1 MKETK
6 HILPLMIVLTVAVV
20 LASLYLGGMFYFENH
35 FLPRTSVNSQNVS
48 FKSLEDAEA
57 LLSTEGLGVS
67 VIQKGTDGKP
77 VIELIDLTKEA
88 GGELSYDL
96 GEQLRSQ
103 NNQLWFTSF
112 FQPNELKSE
121 KVKGTYDET
130 KLKEAVKKLYCLQ
143 EANIIAPEDA
153 KIGFVN
159 NELTIVPAVDG
170 TTVSPTIV
178 ENRILSAAKFYVQG
192 ENTNI
197 VDLTD
202 EYETAKVREN
212 DEGLKKQLEELRPI
226 LSKTITINITSSQRE
241 VLSGNS
247 LSDLFTFED
256 NTYKINE
263 TKLDSYIAS
272 IASKYNVSSA
282 EYIDSSSLRAALI
295 RYLPSKQDASINV
308 SWIQESKGLIVVSY
322 SQQKLWYY
330 ENGDILLTSD
340 IVTGNAATG
349 TLIPYDTYY
358 VRRMKQGATLS
369 GSNYTEY
376 VDYWIGFDDVQGNW
390 RGGGVI
396 GFHDASWR
404 NGQFGGDIWL
414 SDPSHGCIN
423 MPTDKVAALYD
434 LVDIGTEIHIQE

>member
-1 MKETK
+1 MKNSK
-6 HILPLMIVLTVAVV
+6 HILPVMIIATILVV
-20 LASLYLGGMFYFENH
+20 LASLYLGGLFYFEDH
-35 FLPRTSVNSQNVS
+35 FLPRTSVNSQDIS
-48 FKSLEDAEA
+48 FKSLESAEA
-57 LLSTEGLGVS
+57 QLSTEGLGVS
-67 VIQKGTDGKP
+67 VIQKGTDGKS
-77 VIELIDLTKEA
+77 VVELIDLTKEA

-96 GEQLRSQ
+96 GDLLRGQ
-103 NNQLWFTSF
+103 KTRIWFTSF
-112 FQPNELKSE
+112 FQPNELKTE
-121 KVKGTYDET
+121 KVKGTYDEA
-130 KLKEAVKKLYCLQ
+130 KLKEAIKKLYCLQ
-143 EANIIAPEDA
+143 ETNIVAPQDA
-153 KIGFVN
+153 KIGFAN

-170 TTVSPTIV
+170 TTISPTIV

-212 DEGLKKQLEELRPI
+212 DESLKTQLEELRPI

-241 VLSGNS
+241 VLSGNE
-247 LSDLFTFED
+247 LSELFLFEN

-272 IASKYNVSSA
+272 IASKYNVSSS
-282 EYIDSSSLRAALI
+282 EYIDSSSLRAALN
-295 RYLPSKQDASINV
+295 RYLPSKEDASITV

-330 ENGDILLTSD
+330 ENGDILLSSD

-390 RGGGVI
+390 KGGGLI

-404 NGQFGGDIWL
+404 NGQFGGDIYL
-414 SDPSHGCIN
+414 TDPSHGCIN